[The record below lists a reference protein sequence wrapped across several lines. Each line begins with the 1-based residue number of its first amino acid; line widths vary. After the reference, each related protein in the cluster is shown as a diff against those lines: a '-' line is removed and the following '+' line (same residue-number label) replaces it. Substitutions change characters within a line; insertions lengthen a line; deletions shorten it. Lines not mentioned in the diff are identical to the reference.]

1 MAFSVAVAGASGY
14 AGGELLRLL
23 AEHPEFEV
31 RTVTAHSNAGQRLVD
46 VQPQLRSLAHLTLVD
61 TTPEN
66 LSGHDVVFVAL
77 PHGKS
82 GELTAHLSA
91 DTLVLDCGADHRL
104 ERADDWAAFYGGDYF
119 GAWTYGV
126 PELPTAHGKQRSRLV
141 GARRIAAPGCNASTV
156 ALALAPGI
164 HAGVI
169 EAQDLVAVLA
179 VGPSGAGKSLKL
191 PNLAAEILGSA
202 NPYAVGGTHRHIPEI
217 VQSLR
222 WAGQDSVDATIS
234 FTPVIVPMS
243 RGILSTATARLVPGT
258 SVAAVRAAWES
269 AYADEPF
276 VHLLPE
282 GHFPRTADVLGANTA
297 LIGLAVDE
305 AAGRVVT
312 ITAIDNLV
320 KGTAGAA
327 IQSANIAL
335 GLTETLGLTMNGVA
349 P

>member
-1 MAFSVAVAGASGY
+1 MVFSVAVAGASGY

-23 AEHPEFEV
+23 AGHPEFEV
-31 RTVTAHSNAGQRLVD
+31 RTVTAHSNAGQLLID
-46 VQPQLRSLAHLTLVD
+46 VQPSLRSLAHLTLVD
-61 TTPEN
+61 TTPQN

-82 GELTAHLSA
+82 GELTAHLPA
-91 DTLVLDCGADHRL
+91 DTLVIDCGADHRL
-104 ERADDWAAFYGGDYF
+104 ENPDDWAAFYGGDYF
-119 GAWTYGV
+119 GAWSYGV
-126 PELPTAHGKQRSRLV
+126 PELLIGTGKQRDRLV

-164 HAGVI
+164 QAGVI
-169 EAQDLVAVLA
+169 ETQDLVAVLA

-222 WAGQDSVDATIS
+222 WAGSETNATIS
-234 FTPVIVPMS
+234 FTPVIVPMA
-243 RGILSTATARLVPGT
+243 RGILATATARIVPGT
-258 SVAAVRAAWES
+258 SAAAVRAAWQS

-297 LIGLAVDE
+297 LIGLAVDV

-335 GLTETLGLTMNGVA
+335 GLTETLGLTLNGVV

>member
-1 MAFSVAVAGASGY
+1 MVFSVAVAGASGY

-23 AEHPEFEV
+23 AGHPEFEV
-31 RTVTAHSNAGQRLVD
+31 RTVTAHSNAGQLLID
-46 VQPQLRSLAHLTLVD
+46 VQPSLRSLAHLTLVD
-61 TTPEN
+61 TTPQN

-82 GELTAHLSA
+82 GELTAHLPA
-91 DTLVLDCGADHRL
+91 DTLVIDCGADHRL
-104 ERADDWAAFYGGDYF
+104 ENPDDWAAFYGGDYF
-119 GAWTYGV
+119 GAWSYGV
-126 PELPTAHGKQRSRLV
+126 PELLIGTGKQRDRLV

-164 HAGVI
+164 QAGVI

-222 WAGQDSVDATIS
+222 WAGSETNATIS
-234 FTPVIVPMS
+234 FTPVIMPMA
-243 RGILSTATARLVPGT
+243 RGILATATARIVPGT
-258 SVAAVRAAWES
+258 SAAAVRAAWQS

-297 LIGLAVDE
+297 LIGLAVDV

-335 GLTETLGLTMNGVA
+335 GLTETLGLTLNGVA